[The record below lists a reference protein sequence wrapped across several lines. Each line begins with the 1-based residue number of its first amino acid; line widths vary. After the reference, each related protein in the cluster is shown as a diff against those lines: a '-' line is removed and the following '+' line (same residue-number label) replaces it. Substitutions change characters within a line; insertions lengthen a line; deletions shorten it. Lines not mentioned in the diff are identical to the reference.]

1 MINYI
6 WGVFILLGVII
17 SIIKGDNNLTN
28 NLITSGTKGIDII
41 INLVPLMCLWLGTMK
56 IADSSGL
63 LNIISNKLSKIIRV
77 VFPEIPKGDPAIAYI
92 SSNIVM
98 NMLGLGNAATPFG
111 IKAMTRLKELNNNSD
126 IASRSMIT
134 FLVINTSSV
143 TIIPT
148 TVISLR
154 IASGSNNPTE
164 IMTACIIT
172 TFLSSFI
179 GLLIDRLF
187 YFIWRRHYVQLF
199 NTNNSYHNTN
209 LWSI

>member
-6 WGVFILLGVII
+6 WGVFIILGITY
-17 SIIKGDNNLTN
+17 SIINKDPNLTN
-28 NLITSGTKGIDII
+28 NLLTSGKNSIDMILTI
-41 INLVPLMCLWLGTMK
+41 LPLMCLWLGITK
-56 IADSSGL
+56 IAQASSL
-63 LNIISNKLSKIIRV
+63 LILVSKKLSKVVRII
-77 VFPEIPKGDPAIAYI
+77 FPEIPKDHPAIGYI

-111 IKAMTRLKELNNNSD
+111 IKAMEKLKELNKNKD
-126 IASRSMIT
+126 VASRSMIT

-187 YFIWRRHYVQLF
+187 YFIWRRHYV
-199 NTNNSYHNTN
+199 
-209 LWSI
+209 

>member
-6 WGVFILLGVII
+6 WGVFIVLGVII
-17 SIIKGDNNLTN
+17 SIIKRDPNLTN
-28 NLITSGTKGIDII
+28 NLITSGTKGIDMI

-77 VFPEIPKGDPAIAYI
+77 IFPEIPKGDPAIAYI

-98 NMLGLGNAATPFG
+98 NMLELGNAATPFG

-126 IASRSMIT
+126 VASRSMIT

-187 YFIWRRHYVQLF
+187 YFIWIRHYV
-199 NTNNSYHNTN
+199 
-209 LWSI
+209 

>member
-56 IADSSGL
+56 IVDSSGL

-187 YFIWRRHYVQLF
+187 YFIWRRHYV
-199 NTNNSYHNTN
+199 
-209 LWSI
+209 

>member
-1 MINYI
+1 MINYL
-6 WGVFILLGVII
+6 WGIFIILGII
-17 SIIKGDNNLTN
+17 VSVIKGDGNLTN
-28 NLITSGTKGIDII
+28 NLLTSGIKGIDMII
-41 INLVPLMCLWLGTMK
+41 SLIPLMCLWLGIMK

-63 LNIISNKLSKIIRV
+63 LNVISNKLSKVIRII
-77 VFPEIPKGDPAIAYI
+77 FPEIPKGDPAIAYI

-111 IKAMTRLKELNNNSD
+111 IKAMTRLKEINNNSD
-126 IASRSMIT
+126 AASRSMIT

-143 TIIPT
+143 TIIPA

-187 YFIWRRHYVQLF
+187 YLIWRKKYV
-199 NTNNSYHNTN
+199 
-209 LWSI
+209 

>member
-92 SSNIVM
+92 SSNIVK

-187 YFIWRRHYVQLF
+187 YFIWRRHYV
-199 NTNNSYHNTN
+199 
-209 LWSI
+209 

>member
-77 VFPEIPKGDPAIAYI
+77 VFPEIPKGDPTIAYI

-172 TFLSSFI
+172 PFLSSFI

-187 YFIWRRHYVQLF
+187 YFIWRRHYV
-199 NTNNSYHNTN
+199 
-209 LWSI
+209 

>member
-6 WGVFILLGVII
+6 WGIFIVLGLII
-17 SIIKGDNNLTN
+17 SIIKKDPNLTN
-28 NLITSGTKGIDII
+28 NLITSGTKGIDMI

-111 IKAMTRLKELNNNSD
+111 IKAMTRLKELNNNSEV
-126 IASRSMIT
+126 ASRSMIT

-187 YFIWRRHYVQLF
+187 YFIWRRYYV
-199 NTNNSYHNTN
+199 
-209 LWSI
+209 